1 MEKKTQQCSA
11 LLVTAP
17 RVHGRRRDEDRCAVS
32 PFIMLRQRMVC
43 RAGLRC
49 QQLTPHPTW
58 HACVPAGRA
67 CPHGL
72 DLHASQKLALDCA
85 GVMTRSR
92 GEDAVMHVTAG
103 LLTANLEQPKMGAQD
118 VSTDGLAN
126 YAAGVTGSGCEYL
139 LASAS
144 GRRRTCA

>member
-85 GVMTRSR
+85 GGDDEKHR
-92 GEDAVMHVTAG
+92 
-103 LLTANLEQPKMGAQD
+103 
-118 VSTDGLAN
+118 
-126 YAAGVTGSGCEYL
+126 
-139 LASAS
+139 
-144 GRRRTCA
+144 GRRCNARHCWPSHCQP